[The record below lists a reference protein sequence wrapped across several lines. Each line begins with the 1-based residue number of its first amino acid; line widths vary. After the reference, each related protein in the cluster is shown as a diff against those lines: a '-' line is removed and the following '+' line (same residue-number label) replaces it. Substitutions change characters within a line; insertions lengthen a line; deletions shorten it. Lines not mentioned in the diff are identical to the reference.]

1 MAQDVYRRK
10 YLWKVYLG
18 IAAVLLL
25 ALSTVYTNYLA
36 DRLAEGERDKV
47 KIFVNTLKVL
57 RDTSQESLN
66 RDYRPETEN
75 LRLVLRD
82 IPVILVD
89 ESGEITESY
98 NFSKGTNLIQALA
111 SMKKQGLPP
120 IEGEGYAAKIYYTY
134 SRTLTLLT
142 YFPYLQILLLLVFF
156 VLAILGMSAVR
167 RAEQNKVWVG
177 MAKETAHQLGTP
189 ISAIIGWI
197 EHLKNTLPD
206 SEENTMVL
214 SELEK
219 DVGRL
224 NLIADRFS
232 KIGSD
237 PELET
242 YSVQKVLSEV
252 VRYMEK
258 RAPKRIA
265 FHLNDSPDLSK
276 LLVRINKHLFAWVVE
291 NLLRN
296 ALDAMQGE
304 GQININI
311 KEEPKTIHI
320 DVSDTGHG
328 IPQNKFKTVFEPGY
342 STKKR
347 GWGLG
352 LSLAKRIIED
362 YHGGKI
368 FVKESKPDDGTTFS
382 IVLPKVA

>member
-242 YSVQKVLSEV
+242 HSVQKVLSEV

-258 RAPKRIA
+258 RAPKRVA
-265 FHLNDSPDLSK
+265 FYLNDSPEHAK

-304 GQININI
+304 GQISINI

-382 IVLPKVA
+382 VVLPKVA

>member
-382 IVLPKVA
+382 VVLPKVA